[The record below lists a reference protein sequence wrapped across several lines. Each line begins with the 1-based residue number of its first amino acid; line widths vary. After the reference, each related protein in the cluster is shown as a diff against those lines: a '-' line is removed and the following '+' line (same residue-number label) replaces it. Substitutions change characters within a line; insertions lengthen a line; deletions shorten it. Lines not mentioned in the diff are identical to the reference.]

1 MADFKYVAFN
11 DSGVKQRAKIS
22 AATIEEAEAL
32 LTKQQLTVISIEPSD
47 NGLLS
52 KEFELAGGIN
62 LKDVE
67 FFTSELAVLL
77 KSGLKIDRGLSILQ
91 KNTKKASLKA
101 MISDIAADIRK
112 GLPLSDSLQN
122 FDCFDRLYLG
132 LVRIAEETGDLPQT
146 FDKLSRELK
155 HQVSLKSR
163 IQQALVYPSVILL
176 VCLGALLF
184 IFNFVVP
191 NLTSL
196 FAGAENLPVYT
207 AALIGLSDWMAVYQ
221 FYVLGALVL
230 VPVILWRSRAN
241 PRVAAFLQSVKEST
255 PVLKSANLLVEQ
267 IRFNSALYTMMGA
280 GVKVDRAIKLAI
292 ETLKTESLKNELYA
306 AQERIRR
313 GEQLAESLAATRLY
327 PPYFASLLSIGE
339 ESGDLVSV
347 FDEIAERSRLRFDA
361 WVTQFTNLLEPILIM
376 VMGAIVGSVVVVMM
390 LSITA
395 VTDIQF

>member
-11 DSGVKQRAKIS
+11 ESGVKLRAKITAS
-22 AATIEEAEAL
+22 SLEEAEAIL
-32 LTKQQLTVISIEPSD
+32 VKQQLTVISIEPADS
-47 NGLLS
+47 GFLS
-52 KEFELAGGIN
+52 KELEIAGGIN

-67 FFTSELAVLL
+67 FFTSELSVLL
-77 KSGLKIDRGLSILQ
+77 KSGLKIDRGLDILQ
-91 KNTKKASLKA
+91 KNTKKASLKS
-101 MISDIAADIRK
+101 MISDVASDIRK
-112 GLPLSDSLQN
+112 GKPLSESLEN

-146 FDKLSRELK
+146 FEKLSRELK

-163 IQQALVYPSVILL
+163 IQQALVYPAVILI

-196 FAGAENLPVYT
+196 FSGAENLPVYT

-221 FYVLGALVL
+221 FYLLGALVF
-230 VPVILWRSRAN
+230 VPIFLWRSRGN
-241 PRVAAFLQSVKEST
+241 KQVASFLQSLKENI

-267 IRFNSALYTMMGA
+267 IRFNSALYTMMAA

-292 ETLKTESLKNELYA
+292 ETLRTESLKNELYS

-313 GEQLAESLAATRLY
+313 GEQLADSLAATRLY

-347 FDEIAERSRLRFDA
+347 FDEIAERSRQRFDA